1 MNCLQRIVS
10 EEILVNHQNI
20 PLEVS
25 RKQGINI
32 PKEIAIYNL
41 VIITNSYKLFL

>member
-20 PLEVS
+20 LLEVS
-25 RKQGINI
+25 RKQGIN
-32 PKEIAIYNL
+32 
-41 VIITNSYKLFL
+41 T